1 VNDRLDFILE
11 AAESQEPVLF
21 LVDGEVW
28 EGRIESCLDG
38 VVAAVVRPIR
48 QTQPYTGQHWS
59 LDQIADMGKREPE
72 GDEDAEDELFV
83 SARLMVQ
90 QAREYGEMSLAER
103 ILKTRE
109 EHP

>member
-28 EGRIESCLDG
+28 EGHIESCLDG
-38 VVAAVVRPIR
+38 VVDAVVRPIR
-48 QTQPYTGQHWS
+48 QTQPYTGQRWS
-59 LDQIADMGKREPE
+59 LDQIADMGRREPE
-72 GDEDAEDELFV
+72 GDDEAEDELFR
-83 SARLMVQ
+83 SARRMVD

-103 ILKTRE
+103 ILRQRAT
-109 EHP
+109 